1 MYNPQSF
8 AAQLPD
14 DAPIVLVIGAMASG
28 SIDPADHPY
37 VETEDMVSISEYPLS
52 GACALNRIMGSIEQH
67 WGIN

>member
-1 MYNPQSF
+1 
-8 AAQLPD
+8 
-14 DAPIVLVIGAMASG
+14 MASG